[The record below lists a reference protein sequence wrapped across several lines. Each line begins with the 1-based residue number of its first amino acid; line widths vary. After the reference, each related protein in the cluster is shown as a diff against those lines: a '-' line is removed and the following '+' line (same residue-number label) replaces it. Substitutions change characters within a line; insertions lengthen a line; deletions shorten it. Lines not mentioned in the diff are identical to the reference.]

1 MTYRDIEHRCLDC
14 GTQLEYA
21 SIGGAQCER
30 CPACRGMWFEP
41 ATFLSLLARTPTAQ
55 HLDEL
60 LVHND
65 GSPRRPCL
73 HCGDKMDIAWIDFLK
88 LDQCSDHG
96 VWLDPGELD
105 QALASAEPSEELERL
120 LAAIKRA
127 NDLNKRGR

>member
-1 MTYRDIEHRCLDC
+1 MIYRDLEHRCLDC
-14 GTQLEYA
+14 GTLLQHGSVE
-21 SIGGAQCER
+21 GAPCER
-30 CPACRGMWFEP
+30 CPQCQGLWFEP
-41 ATFLSLLARTPTAQ
+41 GTFLSLLARTPTAQ

-65 GSPRRPCL
+65 GSERRPCL

-105 QALASAEPSEELERL
+105 KALASAEPSEELKQL
-120 LAAIKRA
+120 LAAIQRA
-127 NDLNKRGR
+127 NDPRTRRR